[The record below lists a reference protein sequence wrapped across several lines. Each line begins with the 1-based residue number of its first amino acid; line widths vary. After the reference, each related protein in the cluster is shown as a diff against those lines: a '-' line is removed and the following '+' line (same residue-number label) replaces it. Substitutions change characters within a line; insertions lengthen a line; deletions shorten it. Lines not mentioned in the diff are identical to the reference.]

1 MTIKSKNQR
10 STKKHND
17 PMNISLD
24 EFYSSSADS
33 GFKWWPALLLIVGLG
48 LVFVLLVNH
57 SPKRKAVAGMEN
69 TGGFAIPAA
78 AEVGGGLGVDER
90 RDLLHMVEEEKLARD
105 VYHFLHG
112 KWGLSQFNS
121 IARSEEHHVN
131 AVLSLIQKYG
141 LPDPITGSR
150 SGVFQDVNFAKLY
163 NDLIRKGN
171 RSAVDALMVG
181 GLIEELDIIDLEKAI
196 KVARQS
202 DIQQV
207 YKQIQRGS
215 FNHLRS
221 FAHALELV
229 GKPYQPAKLSKGSFD
244 NIVHSPMV
252 SGF

>member
-1 MTIKSKNQR
+1 MTIKPKNHR
-10 STKKHND
+10 STRKHND
-17 PMNISLD
+17 PMQISLD
-24 EFYSSSADS
+24 ELSPSSADS
-33 GFKWWPALLLIVGLG
+33 GFKWWPALLLIGGIG

-57 SPKRKAVAGMEN
+57 SPQRKSDKTMAN

-78 AEVGGGLGVDER
+78 AVVGGLNVEER
-90 RDLLHMVEEEKLARD
+90 RDLLHMVEEEKMARD
-105 VYHFLHG
+105 VYQFLHG

-131 AVLSLIQKYG
+131 AVLSLVQKYA

-150 SGVFQDVNFAKLY
+150 SGVFQDVHLAKLY
-163 NDLIRKGN
+163 NDLISKGS
-171 RSAVDALMVG
+171 RSAVDALQVG
-181 GLIEELDIIDLEKAI
+181 GVIEELDILDLENAI

-202 DIQQV
+202 DIRQV
-207 YKQIQRGS
+207 YQRIQRGS

-229 GKPYQPAKLSKGSFD
+229 GQPYQPAKLNQKSFD
-244 NIVHSPMV
+244 NIIHSPMV